1 MNRLEKRMQSEHAA
15 AFANLPWYVNGTL
28 QGSEL
33 QQVERHLANCVVCWG
48 ELAYQRGLS
57 ELVADSEDFPMSSE
71 RGWKEIVER
80 IEADDSISS
89 HRGSVITHWLQAPI
103 RLWQQTTPGVH
114 GTLLAQAAAILLL
127 VGFAVTG
134 ILFRSRG
141 ATPEPAYHTLSD
153 DVAPV
158 TDSRLRIQLVFVPD
172 TPEIEVRSVVASIGG
187 DIVAG
192 PSPLGVYTVATT
204 LPEDGS
210 VTQKSLLSRLR
221 KHDSVV
227 FAELATP
234 GGAIPGSNS
243 LSNPAGSRPDLP

>member
-1 MNRLEKRMQSEHAA
+1 MNRLEQEMQSEHAA
-15 AFANLPWYVNGTL
+15 AFASLPWYVNGTL

-33 QQVERHLANCVVCWG
+33 QQVERHLANCVVCRG
-48 ELAYQRGLS
+48 ELTYQRGLS
-57 ELVADSEDFPMSSE
+57 ELIADSEDFPMSSE
-71 RGWKEIVER
+71 RGWQEILER
-80 IEADDSISS
+80 IEVEDSVSP
-89 HRGSVITHWLQAPI
+89 HRQTAIARWLRAPS
-103 RLWQQTTPGVH
+103 RLWQQTTPAVRGA
-114 GTLLAQAAAILLL
+114 LLTQAAAILLL

-141 ATPEPAYHTLSD
+141 GDLEPAYHTLSD

-158 TDSRLRIQLVFVPD
+158 TDSRLRLQLVFVPD

-210 VTQKSLLSRLR
+210 VTQKSLLHRLR
-221 KHDSVV
+221 GYDSVV

-234 GGAIPGSNS
+234 GGAIPGSDS
-243 LSNPAGSRPDLP
+243 LSNPAASRPDHP